1 MHFFLKFLV
10 ICVII
15 ETNDAKWLCPP
26 CTWTQS
32 PTQNNCISN
41 FLSKEMCAD
50 TMNDLAISRIS
61 DTIEITQH
69 SLTPS
74 NPLISKR
81 ARESEAAAG
90 LSPNDVTQTEIM

>member
-1 MHFFLKFLV
+1 
-10 ICVII
+10 
-15 ETNDAKWLCPP
+15 
-26 CTWTQS
+26 
-32 PTQNNCISN
+32 
-41 FLSKEMCAD
+41 MCAD